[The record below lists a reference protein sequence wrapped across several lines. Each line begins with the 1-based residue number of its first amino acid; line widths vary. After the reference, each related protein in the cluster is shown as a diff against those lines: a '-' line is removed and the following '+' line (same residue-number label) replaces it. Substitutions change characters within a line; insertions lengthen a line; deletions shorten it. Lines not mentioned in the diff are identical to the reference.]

1 MINTYQ
7 SSSFWR
13 IWLDETIWASKM
25 WASLLCRCLL
35 MDSARYVARQF
46 LKGYLS
52 LKNEYLSTNICQ
64 TAPTTAGQLFCIAN
78 NVEAQEKLQ
87 QEVDELAPDK
97 NAPITAEMINNASYL
112 KACVKEGFRCA
123 RRILVS
129 ISFLESF
136 LHNYFNR
143 FFPIGTEISRIP
155 QSDVTIGNYRIPA
168 GVNSFILYCSTN
180 YYPLS

>member
-1 MINTYQ
+1 
-7 SSSFWR
+7 
-13 IWLDETIWASKM
+13 
-25 WASLLCRCLL
+25 

-52 LKNEYLSTNICQ
+52 LKNEYPCTNIFVCQ

-112 KACVKEGFRCA
+112 KACVKEGFRCFF
-123 RRILVS
+123 S
-129 ISFLESF
+129 I
-136 LHNYFNR
+136 R
-143 FFPIGTEISRIP
+143 
-155 QSDVTIGNYRIPA
+155 
-168 GVNSFILYCSTN
+168 
-180 YYPLS
+180 